1 MTEEVRP
8 ILSGA
13 LKPDRVLNIGGV
25 ENKRDESGDQMV
37 SVKPLKTFHK
47 HGGMTGEMVG
57 PGSPAFDVPRHRAA
71 QLRANGLIEY
81 ANDGDVS
88 VIHADIDTKQP
99 DEKVKAPKDSKS
111 GK

>member
-1 MTEEVRP
+1 MTEEVKP
-8 ILSGA
+8 ILSGT

-47 HGGMTGEMVG
+47 HGDMTGEMVG

-71 QLRANGLIEY
+71 QLRANGLVGY
-81 ANDGDVS
+81 ANDGDD
-88 VIHADIDTKQP
+88 VIQSEIDTKQP
-99 DEKVKAPKDSKS
+99 DEKVKPTKDGKS